1 MSRRRARERWMKRM
15 EAAGRRAAGRQCTLA
30 VHSQCGRHVL
40 SPPQRPQR
48 QSRLSVGRL
57 SAAPGSPTSGPLGW
71 RWGLAGWGLGD
82 GQGPACPS
90 AAAQVWRLQNPLPPG
105 VSTAGSGGE
114 GWLWFLDVGASASDP
129 REPAQPRPGTLSWRS
144 VRKAK
149 AKGRGV
155 PVTTGGHRSCGLPG
169 PPASPRS
176 LVGPPWLPP
185 AGCGRGSGCRAGGPG
200 VPKDQEKKASRSCPH
215 LRPQLAK
222 GGEKKPPGKCR
233 ETFI

>member
-1 MSRRRARERWMKRM
+1 MSGRRARERWMKRM

-40 SPPQRPQR
+40 SPPQRATAAKQAKCR
-48 QSRLSVGRL
+48 QTFGSTWVPHIRSPGVAVG
-57 SAAPGSPTSGPLGW
+57 
-71 RWGLAGWGLGD
+71 AGWLGTR
-82 GQGPACPS
+82 GRTGASLPFCGCSGVEAPEPA
-90 AAAQVWRLQNPLPPG
+90 APG
-105 VSTAGSGGE
+105 VSTAGSRGE

-155 PVTTGGHRSCGLPG
+155 PITTGATGPVVSQGLP
-169 PPASPRS
+169 PPLRAWRAALAASR
-176 LVGPPWLPP
+176 WLWR
-185 AGCGRGSGCRAGGPG
+185 GIGLQGRGTR
-200 VPKDQEKKASRSCPH
+200 DASRSCPH

-222 GGEKKPPGKCR
+222 GGEQKPPGICR
-233 ETFI
+233 GTFI